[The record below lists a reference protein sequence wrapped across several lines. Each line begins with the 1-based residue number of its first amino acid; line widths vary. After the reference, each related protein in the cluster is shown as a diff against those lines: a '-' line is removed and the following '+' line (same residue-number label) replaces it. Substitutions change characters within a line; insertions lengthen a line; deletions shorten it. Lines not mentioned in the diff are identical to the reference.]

1 MDNRVSEV
9 DIPNLP
15 EPASVTETGEGSI
28 AEATN
33 ALLNMLDAEDA
44 QPSEEAEHPLEEAD
58 ESTPETEDE
67 DVEEGEV
74 EDEAE
79 SEEDE
84 DEYEPEDNRDE
95 EGEDTSDTYSVKVDG
110 QDVEVTIDEL
120 VAGYSRQSDYTRKTQ
135 ELAVER
141 KQLEE
146 ALERMQGDIEQN
158 NAIREQYIQA
168 TGQFI
173 AASHADLE
181 KFTKIDWRALKEDD
195 PIEYVTKR
203 DEYRDAQ
210 ARIQHAQRLQQQAAS
225 EAEQERAALLQQ
237 HVAKEHE
244 LMAEAMPEWA
254 DTEKRTALAG
264 QIRSYAESMG
274 YQQEEIESL
283 ADHRSLQVL
292 IKAMKYDALE
302 GGDIKKKKI
311 RNKPKLIKSGT
322 SRTKDAAD
330 KKKRAAQA
338 KRLKKSGSYKDAA
351 KLMED
356 LI

>member
-9 DIPNLP
+9 DIPELP
-15 EPASVTETGEGSI
+15 EPAEATDTGEGSI
-28 AEATN
+28 AEATD
-33 ALLNMLDAEDA
+33 ALLKMLDAEDA
-44 QPSEEAEHPLEEAD
+44 QPDTEEEAPLEEAD

-74 EDEAE
+74 DE
-79 SEEDE
+79 SESDE
-84 DEYEPEDNRDE
+84 EEEEYEPEENRDE
-95 EGEDTSDTYSVKVDG
+95 EGKDVSDVYTVTVNGEEMEVSV
-110 QDVEVTIDEL
+110 DEL

-135 ELAVER
+135 ELAAER

-146 ALERMQGDIEQN
+146 AFQRMQEDIEQN
-158 NAIREQYIQA
+158 NTVREQYIQA

-210 ARIQHAQRLQQQAAS
+210 ARIQHAQRLQQQAAE

-237 HVAKEHE
+237 HVAREHE

-274 YQQEEIESL
+274 YQQEEIEGL

-330 KKKRAAQA
+330 KKKRAAQVN
-338 KRLKKSGSYKDAA
+338 RLKKSGSYKDAA